1 MIPHIYRLLKQAF
14 LEMPP
19 IMSSNWVPVF
29 MAVGVFFLTL
39 LFMYLHGRSSKK
51 SQSKA
56 DLFIGLAVLVGGSCF
71 LYLCSIVL
79 TIYNDHQQLVLAN
92 TSQQNEISEL
102 KNRLAEAAKNTA
114 THPVAA
120 IHPIA
125 TTQPV
130 TTTESSNSLRRR
142 ILRIANE
149 TEAFETQR
157 NLDRAGI
164 DMTRDARGTIPALI
178 KFDDDTAGMYI
189 SSGLKEKTIR
199 IIQELKTRGID
210 VRNLEFYAQQGA
222 LKGPGYGELQRFR
235 ELAYRLDASGSVI
248 KTAYHS
254 GRP

>member
-1 MIPHIYRLLKQAF
+1 VIPHIYRLLKQAL

-19 IMSSNWVPVF
+19 IMSSNWVPVL

-39 LFMYLHGRSSKK
+39 LFMYLHGRNSKK

-56 DLFIGLAVLVGGSCF
+56 DLFIGLAVAVGGSCF
-71 LYLCSIVL
+71 LYVCSIVL

-102 KNRLAEAAKNTA
+102 KNRLTEAAKN
-114 THPVAA
+114 AA
-120 IHPIA
+120 
-125 TTQPV
+125 TQPV
-130 TTTESSNSLRRR
+130 TATHLITTTESGNSLRRR